1 MVWTSPLKVA
11 RFVSPKISV
20 RICMEDLQTLRWL
33 WHIMDLWWF
42 IWWYRCFRLSEWFRR
57 VAKKKFFK
65 EISSHIGVCLK
76 IGYPKK
82 SAGWISHRNPHYI
95 QTECLV
101 YNLLHIIHIYM
112 YICTYIDIYSIYN
125 ILYIQYIYS
134 IYYCDMLTSLQTHG
148 WSTWTTRPTQRA
160 VQQRPWPR
168 IRGPYERYVHLYK
181 NHQNHPS
188 ITQV

>member
-1 MVWTSPLKVA
+1 MHFIYIKSEPILCPPMLRNQRPKALCWMRHVARKPSSSRLSSQSCAKAMVWTSPLKVA

-57 VAKKKFFK
+57 VAKKKFK

-101 YNLLHIIHIYM
+101 YNLLHIIHIYIYVYM
-112 YICTYIDIYSIYN
+112 YIYR
-125 ILYIQYIYS
+125 YIQYI
-134 IYYCDMLTSLQTHG
+134 
-148 WSTWTTRPTQRA
+148 
-160 VQQRPWPR
+160 
-168 IRGPYERYVHLYK
+168 
-181 NHQNHPS
+181 
-188 ITQV
+188 